1 MKKNFKDYYS
11 KQAEEYS
18 KYRPDYPRELFEF
31 LNSIISGN
39 DLAVDCATGN
49 GQAAKGLSEYFKEV
63 IALDAS
69 EAQINSAHRVSNV
82 EYKIAK
88 AEATGLGDKSA
99 ARDHSNC
106 DTLDG
111 N

>member
-39 DLAVDCATGN
+39 DLAVDVQPATEGC
-49 GQAAKGLSEYFKEV
+49 V
-63 IALDAS
+63 
-69 EAQINSAHRVSNV
+69 RVV
-82 EYKIAK
+82 RIF
-88 AEATGLGDKSA
+88 
-99 ARDHSNC
+99 
-106 DTLDG
+106 
-111 N
+111 